1 MKKTVITLSQAFD
14 GMVRS
19 KIAEGVS
26 VHTVRNYRTAFKKFQ
41 TYIAS
46 HPERSAAE
54 SKDPPFASITR
65 GLLIEFFAWLREE
78 YVSEPDGVA
87 PRGRIK
93 LSPKSV
99 LNIHTELSALWT
111 WAVQEG
117 YVKENPLRT
126 IALPDAQPP
135 VVEPYTREQ
144 IEALVKACDRSH
156 TWKTRELTTNTRST
170 ADRDHAIILTLLDT
184 GLRASELCGIKFGD
198 VNMTANSIKVLG
210 KGQKERVVF
219 FGKRAA
225 KALWKY
231 LTPRLKDNRPDDPVF
246 VVGPDDD
253 PRPLTRD
260 VLARLLARI
269 GERAGVK
276 GVHPHRFRHTFA
288 ITYLRNE
295 GDLFTLQALLGHSD
309 IEMVKRYARIAQTDC
324 ARAHQK
330 ASPVDNWRL

>member
-46 HPERSAAE
+46 HPERNAAE

-65 GLLIEFFAWLREE
+65 GLLIGFFAWLREE

-117 YVKENPLRT
+117 YAKENPLRT
-126 IALPDAQPP
+126 IDLPNAQPP
-135 VVEPYTREQ
+135 VIEPYTREQ

-170 ADRDHAIILTLLDT
+170 ADRDHAIVLLLLDT
-184 GLRASELCGIKFGD
+184 GLRASD
-198 VNMTANSIKVLG
+198 SVASS
-210 KGQKERVVF
+210 
-219 FGKRAA
+219 
-225 KALWKY
+225 
-231 LTPRLKDNRPDDPVF
+231 
-246 VVGPDDD
+246 
-253 PRPLTRD
+253 
-260 VLARLLARI
+260 LA
-269 GERAGVK
+269 
-276 GVHPHRFRHTFA
+276 TS
-288 ITYLRNE
+288 T
-295 GDLFTLQALLGHSD
+295 
-309 IEMVKRYARIAQTDC
+309 
-324 ARAHQK
+324 
-330 ASPVDNWRL
+330 

>member
-54 SKDPPFASITR
+54 SKVPPFASITR
-65 GLLIEFFAWLREE
+65 GLLIEFFASARGVRERAGRRG
-78 YVSEPDGVA
+78 SA
-87 PRGRIK
+87 GRIK

-156 TWKTRELTTNTRST
+156 TWKTRTDDEHPLDRGSGP
-170 ADRDHAIILTLLDT
+170 RDHPDAA
-184 GLRASELCGIKFGD
+184 RHRPARR
-198 VNMTANSIKVLG
+198 NS
-210 KGQKERVVF
+210 
-219 FGKRAA
+219 
-225 KALWKY
+225 
-231 LTPRLKDNRPDDPVF
+231 
-246 VVGPDDD
+246 
-253 PRPLTRD
+253 
-260 VLARLLARI
+260 
-269 GERAGVK
+269 AGSSSA
-276 GVHPHRFRHTFA
+276 TS
-288 ITYLRNE
+288 T
-295 GDLFTLQALLGHSD
+295 
-309 IEMVKRYARIAQTDC
+309 
-324 ARAHQK
+324 
-330 ASPVDNWRL
+330 

>member
-1 MKKTVITLSQAFD
+1 MRKPVITLSQACD
-14 GMVRS
+14 GMIRS
-19 KIAEGVS
+19 KTAEGVS
-26 VHTVRNYRTAFKKFQ
+26 VNTVRNDRTAFRKLQAYF
-41 TYIAS
+41 AS
-46 HPERSAAE
+46 HPGRGSGEAT
-54 SKDPPFASITR
+54 DPPLASITR
-65 GLLIEFFAWLREE
+65 GQLVEFFAWLREE
-78 YVSEPDGVA
+78 YVSEPDGAA
-87 PRGRIK
+87 PRGKIK

-99 LNIHTELSALWT
+99 LNIHTELSALWS
-111 WAVQEG
+111 WALQEG
-117 YVKENPLRT
+117 YVKEHLLRT
-126 IALPDAQPP
+126 IDLPDAQSK
-135 VVEPYTREQ
+135 VVEPFTREQ

-156 TWKTRELTTNTRST
+156 TWKTRELTTNSRST

-198 VNMTANSIKVLG
+198 VNMTANSVKVLG
-210 KGQKERVVF
+210 KGQKERVVY

-231 LTPRLKDNRPDDPVF
+231 LPPLLKDNRPDDPVF

-330 ASPVDNWRL
+330 ASAVDDWRL